1 MTTTVTST
9 IKTAGGD
16 YSSLSAW
23 EAAKQAD
30 IVAADEIQQA
40 ECYDGAFNGLTGIV
54 GWTTSATN
62 YIRIYTPTAERHNGT
77 SRDVSGVGAQ
87 FTYDGST
94 TDDSVLY
101 ISEDYVRLEGLEI
114 KNTAASGGPSRRG
127 ALIVDTAPT
136 GAGLNQLL
144 LQDCIFIDGV
154 GSNVPAVW
162 LDQGALNAIL
172 RNCIIIVRGNSQG
185 IGNFDGT
192 SGTLEVSH
200 CTILDQGSGTYGLV
214 TQSQGTVKNT
224 YAGGFGTEDFYTGGV
239 APTGSHNAS
248 SDTSASTDFTSSLT
262 SKAASNQFVSVTS
275 GSEDLH
281 LKSGSDLEAA
291 GTPLGAVTTD
301 IDGDA
306 RSGTTPDIGADE
318 FGGTTAGVGTI
329 TGTGSLAAIGA
340 STFAAAGT
348 ASGTG
353 TLAAVGASTAEAA
366 ASATGTGTLS
376 AVGASTA
383 AAAGVFSGTGTL
395 EAAAAYTA
403 EAVATFSGSG
413 TLTAFS
419 PVADTA
425 TGGRG
430 RTIITPDGRRIKTRD
445 KREYNRALTEILRA
459 EVPEAIEETV
469 RPVTS
474 KKAKSIGR
482 TEIVRTIRPE
492 ILAEIERAQAN
503 LAATEAA
510 KAIADARLFVA
521 RLNAE
526 ATAAMQE
533 EEALITILALAA

>member
-1 MTTTVTST
+1 MTTTVTHT
-9 IKTAGGD
+9 IKTSGGD
-16 YSSLSAW
+16 YTSLAAW
-23 EAAKQAD
+23 ESAQQRD
-30 IVAADEIQQA
+30 LVSLDEIAAA
-40 ECYDGAFNGLTGIV
+40 ECYDGAYTGLAGIF
-54 GWTTSATN
+54 GWTTGSAN
-62 YIRIYTPTAERHNGT
+62 YIRIYTPTAERHDGT

-87 FTYDGST
+87 FKYDGST
-94 TDDSVLY
+94 TDDCVLY

-136 GAGLNQLL
+136 GGGLNQLL

-248 SDTSASTDFTSSLT
+248 SDSSASTDFTRSLT

-281 LKSGSDLEAA
+281 LKTGSDLEAA

-306 RSGTTPDIGADE
+306 RDGSTPDIGADE
-318 FGGTTAGVGTI
+318 RVSTAV
-329 TGTGSLAAIGA
+329 TGTMAGTLAVVTAALSGLAMQILRPDGDASAGAWTRENLSGTGLYLSIDETSADDADYIRSENSPASSVVRVRLTDGSAIPDAGA
-340 STFAAAGT
+340 GRVSFRYRKAGT
-348 ASGTG
+348 ATVNLVVRLKQGVTTIKTWTKNNISETV
-353 TLAAVGASTAEAA
+353 TQADE
-366 ASATGTGTLS
+366 TLS
-376 AVGASTA
+376 AGEVASITDRRD
-383 AAAGVFSGTGTL
+383 L
-395 EAAAAYTA
+395 ELEF
-403 EAVATFSGSG
+403 EA
-413 TLTAFS
+413 
-419 PVADTA
+419 
-425 TGGRG
+425 
-430 RTIITPDGRRIKTRD
+430 
-445 KREYNRALTEILRA
+445 
-459 EVPEAIEETV
+459 
-469 RPVTS
+469 
-474 KKAKSIGR
+474 
-482 TEIVRTIRPE
+482 
-492 ILAEIERAQAN
+492 
-503 LAATEAA
+503 
-510 KAIADARLFVA
+510 
-521 RLNAE
+521 NAP
-526 ATAAMQE
+526 
-533 EEALITILALAA
+533 